1 MTELLEGLG
10 WSAHVDGRHMALRLS
25 GDWTVRNDIVAAL
38 SAPPGLALAQID
50 VIDFDS
56 SALGHWDS
64 SLLVFLAALRN
75 ASREHH
81 VAFNHAGLPL
91 AACRLLDLLGTEP
104 VAPIGPPPG
113 SGLIERLGAWVTARW
128 MDSVAITRLVGET
141 TLRMPPGILGKTRS
155 RAIDFLDFV
164 HSAGSGALPM
174 VALVNVLVGG
184 IIAFVGALELRRLG
198 AEVYISNLV
207 GATVVREMAALITAI
222 VMSGRTGS
230 AYAAEIAT
238 MQGSGEIDALRAL
251 GIPIYDYLV
260 LPRVVALTA
269 MMPLLAL
276 YAGAVGILGGFLVAV
291 NLMSVSA
298 GAFVDHLRGAVAAR
312 DILLGLAKSIAFGA
326 WIALVS
332 CRIGLRAGRSAADVG
347 DAATRA
353 AVSGIVGVIVLDAL
367 LDVCANALGI

>member
-1 MTELLEGLG
+1 M
-10 WSAHVDGRHMALRLS
+10 VLRLS
-25 GDWTVRNDIVAAL
+25 GDWTVRNDIVAAR
-38 SAPPGLALAQID
+38 SAAADLALAK
-50 VIDFDS
+50 VEVVDFDS
-56 SALGHWDS
+56 AALGHWDS
-64 SLLVFLAALRN
+64 SLLVFLAALRD
-75 ASREHH
+75 ASRKHL
-81 VAFNHAGLPL
+81 VVFNHAGLPL
-91 AACRLLDLLGTEP
+91 AACRLLELLPTEP
-104 VAPIGPPPG
+104 VAPTGAPSDFGPV
-113 SGLIERLGAWVTARW
+113 ERLGAWITARW
-128 MDSVAITRLVGET
+128 VDSVAITRLVGET
-141 TLRMPPGILGKTRS
+141 TLRVLPGILGRTRS
-155 RAIDFLDFV
+155 RAVDFLNFV
-164 HSAGSGALPM
+164 YGAGSGALPM

-260 LPRVVALTA
+260 LPRVIALTA

-276 YAGAVGILGGFLVAV
+276 YAGALGVLGGFVVAV
-291 NLMSVSA
+291 NIMSISV
-298 GAFVDHLRGAVAAR
+298 GGFVDHLRSAVATP
-312 DILLGLAKSIAFGA
+312 DILLGLAKSIGFGA
-326 WIALVS
+326 WIAFAS

-353 AVSGIVGVIVLDAL
+353 AVSGIVGVIALDAVF
-367 LDVCANALGI
+367 DVCANALGV

>member
-1 MTELLEGLG
+1 
-10 WSAHVDGRHMALRLS
+10 MALRLS
-25 GDWTVRNDIVAAL
+25 GEWTVRDDIVAAR
-38 SAPPGLALAQID
+38 SAPAGLGLAKID
-50 VIDFDS
+50 VLDFDS
-56 SALGHWDS
+56 STLGHWDS
-64 SLLVFLAALRN
+64 SLLVFLAALRD
-75 ASREHH
+75 AARERRI
-81 VAFNHAGLPL
+81 VFNHAGLPL
-91 AACRLLDLLGTEP
+91 AACRLLDLLPSEP
-104 VAPIGPPPG
+104 VAPIGVPPP
-113 SGLIERLGAWVTARW
+113 SGLTERLGAWVTSRW
-128 MDSVAITRLVGET
+128 VDSVAITRLVGET
-141 TLRMPPGILGKTRS
+141 SLRALPGMLGKTRS
-155 RAIDFLDFV
+155 RGVDFLNFV
-164 HSAGSGALPM
+164 YGAGGRALPM

-198 AEVYISNLV
+198 ADVYISNLV

-276 YAGAVGILGGFLVAV
+276 YAGALGILGGFVVAV
-291 NLMSVSA
+291 NIMSISV
-298 GAFVDHLRGAVAAR
+298 GGFVDHLRSAVAAP
-312 DILLGLAKSIAFGA
+312 DILLGLAKSLAFGA

-353 AVSGIVGVIVLDAL
+353 AVSGIVGVIALDAVF
-367 LDVCANALGI
+367 DVCANALGI

>member
-1 MTELLEGLG
+1 M
-10 WSAHVDGRHMALRLS
+10 VLRLS
-25 GDWTVRNDIVAAL
+25 GNWSVRQDIVSAR
-38 SAPPGLALAQID
+38 SAPGGLPLANVD
-50 VIDFDS
+50 VVDFDS

-64 SLLVFLAALRN
+64 SMLVFLAALRD
-75 ASREHH
+75 ASREHR
-81 VAFNHAGLPL
+81 VVFNHAGLPL
-91 AACRLLDLLGTEP
+91 AACRLLDLLSTEP
-104 VAPIGPPPG
+104 VAPIGSPPD
-113 SGLIERLGAWVTARW
+113 SGLTARLGAWVTARW
-128 MDSVAITRLVGET
+128 GDSVAITGLVGET
-141 TLRMPPGILGKTRS
+141 SLRLLPGILGKTRS
-155 RAIDFLDFV
+155 RASDFFNFV
-164 HSAGSGALPM
+164 HGAGSGALPM

-276 YAGAVGILGGFLVAV
+276 YAGAIGVLGGFVVAV
-291 NLMSVSA
+291 NVMTISV
-298 GAFVDHLRGAVAAR
+298 GGFMDHLRSAVGAS

-353 AVSGIVGVIVLDAL
+353 AVSGIVGVIALDAVF
-367 LDVCANALGI
+367 DVCANALGI